1 MSDTKEFTNTAF
13 NKFLS
18 EKKLMASQCKKCN
31 AKYLPPRSLCT
42 RCYSREVEWIELK
55 GRGTL
60 AAYSVIAVGPSSM
73 IEEGYDRKNH
83 YCAGIV
89 QLDEGPKI
97 SARILGV
104 DVKNPAAIKIG
115 TPLEVDFLER
125 GEGENKK
132 TFLAFRKA
140 N

>member
-1 MSDTKEFTNTAF
+1 MVETREFTSVSF

-18 EKKLMASQCKKCN
+18 EKKLMASQCRKCK
-31 AKYLPPRSLCT
+31 AVYLPPRPLCI
-42 RCYSREVEWIELK
+42 RCYSEEMKWMGLK

-60 AAYSVIAVGPSSM
+60 TAYTVIAVGPTFM

-83 YCAGIV
+83 YCSGIV
-89 QLDEGPKI
+89 QLEEGPKI

-104 DVKNPAAIKIG
+104 DVKNPDAIRIG

-132 TFLAFRKA
+132 TFLAFKKKG
-140 N
+140 

>member
-1 MSDTKEFTNTAF
+1 MSDTKEFTTTAF

-42 RCYSREVEWIELK
+42 RCYSGEVEWIELK

-60 AAYSVIAVGPSSM
+60 AAYTVIAVGPSSM

-83 YCAGIV
+83 YCSGIV
-89 QLDEGPKI
+89 QLDAGLRI

-104 DVKNPAAIKIG
+104 DVKNPSAIKIG
-115 TPLEVDFLER
+115 TPLEIDFLER
-125 GEGENKK
+125 SEGENKK